1 MTDST
6 DTGKTEER
14 DQEEPTVKVKDRRLL
29 SEEERTGVSSAQP
42 EAESP
47 AEDSS
52 SGAQE
57 PEQPEQ
63 AEQPSSAEEQTAGA
77 KPEVDSSESEQDKTE
92 ETRDPTINEVLAM
105 CVSMLAAHAWQRLG
119 LQVSPMS
126 GELVKDL
133 EEARVAIDSL
143 EGLVEQL
150 RRRLSP
156 KEADEL
162 QAMLS
167 NLRVNFVQQSSS

>member
-1 MTDST
+1 MADST
-6 DTGKTEER
+6 ETRNTDER
-14 DQEEPTVKVKDRRLL
+14 NQEEPTVKVKDRRLL
-29 SEEERTGVSSAQP
+29 SEEERTGASTAKPDAESAPEETPSAPRSDQSEEAEQPSPAEKETAAAEP
-42 EAESP
+42 EAES
-47 AEDSS
+47 
-52 SGAQE
+52 SG
-57 PEQPEQ
+57 
-63 AEQPSSAEEQTAGA
+63 
-77 KPEVDSSESEQDKTE
+77 SEQDQSE
-92 ETRDPTINEVLAM
+92 EGRDPTINEVLAM

-119 LQVSPMS
+119 LQVSPLS
-126 GELVKDL
+126 GQLVKDL